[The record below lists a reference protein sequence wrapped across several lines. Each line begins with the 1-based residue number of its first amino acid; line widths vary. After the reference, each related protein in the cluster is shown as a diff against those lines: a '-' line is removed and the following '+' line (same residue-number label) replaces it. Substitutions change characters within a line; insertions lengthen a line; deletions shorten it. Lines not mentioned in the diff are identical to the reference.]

1 MDLERVHLDLE
12 SVQRILAVVNL
23 PLVPDSDPDKLL
35 ADLEGWWSI
44 YRTGEVQRS
53 RPADR
58 EELARRIIAA
68 GEHFNTELQKYIRR
82 YGALYLRRYR
92 IRIDPSP
99 INRGRPGL
107 DSLRQALDDSPGLN
121 KLIGFKQQASLSN
134 FENAVG
140 GLHDIFRRHFG
151 IDRRYTVRR
160 DDPEVNV
167 RIEGP
172 FIRFAEAA
180 LNEMGLTYSPRSIAD
195 ALAKSVG
202 KTGQISPIS
211 PG

>member
-1 MDLERVHLDLE
+1 
-12 SVQRILAVVNL
+12 VNL
-23 PLVPDSDPDKLL
+23 PLVSDSEPDEYSTAPPGETRPRTPAEKLL
-35 ADLEGWWSI
+35 ADLEGWQSI
-44 YRTGEVQRS
+44 LRAGEVQRG

-58 EELARRIIAA
+58 EKLARRIIAA
-68 GEHFNTELQKYIRR
+68 GEHFNTELEKYIKR
-82 YGALYLRRYR
+82 YGARYLLRYR
-92 IRIDPSP
+92 IRIDPPP
-99 INRGRPGL
+99 ISRDRPGL

-140 GLHDIFRRHFG
+140 GLHHIFVRHFG
-151 IDRRYTVRR
+151 VDRRYTVRR

-167 RIEGP
+167 KIEGP
-172 FIRFAEAA
+172 FILFAEAV
-180 LNEMGLTYSPRSIAD
+180 LNEMGLTYSRRSIAD

-202 KTGQISPIS
+202 KTGQISLIS

>member
-1 MDLERVHLDLE
+1 MLDRE
-12 SVQRILAVVNL
+12 GVQRILLAVNL
-23 PLVPDSDPDKLL
+23 PLVSDSEPDKLL
-35 ADLEGWWSI
+35 ADLEGCQSI

-53 RPADR
+53 RRADR
-58 EELARRIIAA
+58 EKFARRIIAA
-68 GEHFNTELQKYIRR
+68 GKHFNTELEKYIKR

-92 IRIDPSP
+92 ITIDPPP
-99 INRGRPGL
+99 ISRNRPGF

-140 GLHDIFRRHFG
+140 GLHEIFRRHFG

-160 DDPEVNV
+160 DDPEVSV

-180 LNEMGLTYSPRSIAD
+180 LNEMGSTYSRRSIKD
-195 ALAKSVG
+195 ALVKSVG
-202 KTGQISPIS
+202 KTGQIYPIS